1 MAVKWRD
8 DLIRLSGKINDQLG
22 GLVPAKLFSAYGGIN
37 QTSQTRNYKS
47 RSVRVRIA
55 GWAGQLPE
63 RERVEPN
70 SKFLVRVYDP
80 AIVMKQGDY
89 FTWGGSSDKHYV
101 LQVRG
106 LMREPDG
113 SRYGA
118 WAECT

>member
-1 MAVKWRD
+1 MAVAWRD
-8 DLIRLSGKINDQLG
+8 NLVRLAGRINDQLG
-22 GLVPAKLFSAYGGIN
+22 GLVPAKHWSAYGRS
-37 QTSQTRNYKS
+37 SQTAQTRLY
-47 RSVRVRIA
+47 RSKDVRVRIS

-63 RERVEPN
+63 RERTEPN
-70 SKFLVRVYDP
+70 SKFLVRVYEP
-80 AIVMKQGDY
+80 ETVVKQGDY
-89 FTWGGSSDKHYV
+89 FTWGGSSERHYV